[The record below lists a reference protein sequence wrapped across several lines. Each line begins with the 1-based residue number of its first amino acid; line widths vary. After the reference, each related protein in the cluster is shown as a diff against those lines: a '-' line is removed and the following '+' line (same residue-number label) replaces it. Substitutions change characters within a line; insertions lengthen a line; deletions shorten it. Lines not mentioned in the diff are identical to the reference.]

1 MSTRDIAKQYIS
13 KRTHCYVT
21 ATYNKTTSNKMLT
34 STRFLVDE
42 ANTTGYDNEYV
53 HTTEQL

>member
-1 MSTRDIAKQYIS
+1 
-13 KRTHCYVT
+13 VT

-42 ANTTGYDNEYV
+42 ANTTEYDNEYV